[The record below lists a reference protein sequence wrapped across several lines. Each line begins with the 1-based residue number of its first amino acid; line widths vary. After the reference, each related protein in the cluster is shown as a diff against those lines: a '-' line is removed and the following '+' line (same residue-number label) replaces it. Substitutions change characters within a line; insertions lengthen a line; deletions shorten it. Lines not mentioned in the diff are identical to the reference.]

1 MAQIKSKVGENL
13 ILGGVERIVFVPYVD
28 GVKGATGFAL
38 DDVVADTTAISQD
51 EAETNAIDCET
62 RDEPI
67 YENVTLGS
75 YNFTCESANIDKDIL
90 EHALGFTVKGE
101 GSTLKAYAPSS
112 YRERWAEVEVQFQN
126 GSSLVLPKIKLSSN
140 IDASSLKTGIVRGI
154 IGGTAYSAI
163 VDGVETPFYVSGTHV
178 NTVGGEASVEYYYKA
193 DSTAPTVNIGD
204 SSATELT
211 GWAKAGKDEIPN
223 PTSGQKL
230 YRADVVGG
238 KVVSVITL

>member
-75 YNFTCESANIDKDIL
+75 YNFTCESANIDKDVL

-154 IGGTAYSAI
+154 IGGTAYSTV

-178 NTVGGEASVEYYYKA
+178 NTVGGEASAEYYYKA
-193 DSTAPTVNIGD
+193 DSTAPTVSIGD
-204 SSATELT
+204 EATTLSEWT
-211 GWAKAGKDEIPN
+211 KAGTGEIPT

>member
-13 ILGGVERIVFVPYVD
+13 ILGGVKRIVFVPYVD
-28 GVKGATGFAL
+28 GVKGATGFSL
-38 DDVVADTTAISQD
+38 DDVVADTTSITQD
-51 EAETNAIDCET
+51 EPETNAVDCET

-75 YNFTCESANIDKDIL
+75 YKFSCESGNIDKDIL
-90 EHALGFTVKGE
+90 QYALGYKVSGE
-101 GSTLKAYAPSS
+101 GSSLKAYAPSS
-112 YRERWAEVEVQFQN
+112 YSEKWAEVEVQFQN

-154 IGGTAYSAI
+154 IGGTAYSTV
-163 VDGVETPFYVSGTHV
+163 VDGVETPFYVSGSHV
-178 NTVGGEASVEYYYKA
+178 NTIGGEETAEYYYKA

-204 SSATELT
+204 SAETALT
-211 GWAKAGKDEIPN
+211 GWAKAGTNEIPT

>member
-1 MAQIKSKVGENL
+1 MAQIKSKVGDNL
-13 ILGGVERIVFVPYVD
+13 ILGGVERIVFVPYVN

-38 DDVVADTTAISQD
+38 DDVVADTTAISQN

-67 YENVTLGS
+67 YENVTLGA
-75 YNFTCESANIDKDIL
+75 YNFSCESANIDKDVL
-90 EHALGFTVKGE
+90 EHALGFTVTGE

-112 YRERWAEVEVQFQN
+112 YREKWAEVEVQFQN

-140 IDASSLKTGIVRGI
+140 IDASLLKTGIVRGVV
-154 IGGTAYSAI
+154 GGTAYSTM
-163 VDGVETPFYVSGTHV
+163 VDGVETPFYVSGSHV
-178 NTVGGEASVEYYYKA
+178 NTVGGDASAEYYYKA
-193 DSTAPTVNIGD
+193 DSTAPTVKVGD
-204 SSATELT
+204 SAATALT
-211 GWAKAGKDEIPN
+211 DWTKAGTDDIPT

-238 KVVSVITL
+238 KVISVITL

>member
-13 ILGGVERIVFVPYVD
+13 ILGGVKRIVFVPYVD
-28 GVKGATGFAL
+28 GTKGATGFAL
-38 DDVVADTTAISQD
+38 DDVVADTTSISQN
-51 EAETNAIDCET
+51 EAETNAVDCET

-75 YNFTCESANIDKDIL
+75 YTFNCESANIDKDIL
-90 EHALGFTVKGE
+90 QHALGFKVSGE
-101 GSTLKAYAPSS
+101 GSTLKAYAPAT
-112 YRERWAEVEVQFQN
+112 YAELWAEVEVQFQN
-126 GSSLVLPKIKLSSN
+126 GSSLVLPKIKQSSN

-154 IGGTAYSAI
+154 IGGTAYSTV
-163 VDGVETPFYVSGTHV
+163 VDGVETPFYVSGSHV
-178 NTVGGEASVEYYYKA
+178 NTVGGEETAEYYYKA
-193 DSTAPTVNIGD
+193 DSVAPTVKVGD
-204 SSATELT
+204 SASTALSDWT
-211 GWAKAGKDEIPN
+211 KAGNGEIPT

>member
-1 MAQIKSKVGENL
+1 MAQIKSKVGDNL
-13 ILGGVERIVFVPYVD
+13 ILGGVERIVFVPYVN

-38 DDVVADTTAISQD
+38 DDVVADTTAISQN

-67 YENVTLGS
+67 YENVTLGA
-75 YNFTCESANIDKDIL
+75 YNFSCESANIDKDVL
-90 EHALGFTVKGE
+90 EHALGFTVTGE

-112 YRERWAEVEVQFQN
+112 YREKWAEVEVQFQN

-140 IDASSLKTGIVRGI
+140 IDASSLKTGIVRGVV
-154 IGGTAYSAI
+154 GGTAYSTM
-163 VDGVETPFYVSGTHV
+163 VDGVETPFYVSGSHV
-178 NTVGGEASVEYYYKA
+178 NTVGGDASAEYYYKA
-193 DSTAPTVNIGD
+193 DSTAPTVKVGD
-204 SSATELT
+204 SAATALT
-211 GWAKAGKDEIPN
+211 DWAKAGTDDIPT

-238 KVVSVITL
+238 KVISVITL

>member
-67 YENVTLGS
+67 YENVTLGA
-75 YNFTCESANIDKDIL
+75 YNFTCESANIDEDIL
-90 EHALGFTVKGE
+90 KNCLGFKVT
-101 GSTLKAYAPSS
+101 GSGKTLKAYAPAS
-112 YRERWAEVEVQFQN
+112 YKESWAEIEVQFVN
-126 GSSLVLPKIKLSSN
+126 GTSLVLPKVKLSSN

-154 IGGTAYSAI
+154 IGGTAYSTV

-178 NTVGGEASVEYYYKA
+178 NTVGGEASAEYYYKA
-193 DSTAPTVNIGD
+193 DSTAPTVKVGD
-204 SSATELT
+204 TASTALSDWT
-211 GWAKAGKDEIPN
+211 KAGTEDIPT
-223 PTSGQKL
+223 PTSGQNL

>member
-13 ILGGVERIVFVPYVD
+13 ILGGVKRIVFVPDVD
-28 GVKGATGFAL
+28 GTKGATGFAL
-38 DDVVADTTAISQD
+38 DDVVADTTSITQD
-51 EAETNAIDCET
+51 EPETNAIDCET

-75 YNFTCESANIDKDIL
+75 YKFSCESGNIDKDIL
-90 EHALGFTVKGE
+90 QNALGFKVSGE
-101 GSTLKAYAPSS
+101 GSTLKASAPAT
-112 YRERWAEVEVQFQN
+112 YNALWAEVEVQFQN

-154 IGGTAYSAI
+154 IGGTAYSA
-163 VDGVETPFYVSGTHV
+163 VVEGVETPFYVSGSHV
-178 NTVGGEASVEYYYKA
+178 NTVGGEETAEYYYKA
-193 DSTAPTVNIGD
+193 DSVAPTVKVGD
-204 SSATELT
+204 SASTALS
-211 GWAKAGKDEIPN
+211 GWTKAGTGEIPT

-230 YRADVVGG
+230 YRADVVGD

>member
-75 YNFTCESANIDKDIL
+75 YNFTCESANIDKDVL

-154 IGGTAYSAI
+154 VGGTAYSTV

-178 NTVGGEASVEYYYKA
+178 NTVGGEASAEYYYKA

-204 SSATELT
+204 SAATELT
-211 GWAKAGKDEIPN
+211 GWAKAGTNEIPT

>member
-75 YNFTCESANIDKDIL
+75 YNFTCESANIDKDVL

-163 VDGVETPFYVSGTHV
+163 VDGVETPFYVSGSHV
-178 NTVGGEASVEYYYKA
+178 NTVGGEASAEYYYKA
-193 DSTAPTVNIGD
+193 DSESPTVNIGD
-204 SSATELT
+204 SAETALT
-211 GWAKAGKDEIPN
+211 GWAKAGTNEIPT

>member
-13 ILGGVERIVFVPYVD
+13 ILGGVERIVFVPYVG

-38 DDVVADTTAISQD
+38 DDVVADTTSISQD
-51 EAETNAIDCET
+51 EAETNAVDCET

-67 YENVTLGS
+67 YENVTLGA
-75 YNFTCESANIDKDIL
+75 YNFSCESANIDKDIL
-90 EHALGFTVKGE
+90 EHALGFTVTGD
-101 GSTLKAYAPSS
+101 GASLKAYAPSS
-112 YRERWAEVEVQFQN
+112 YSEKWAEVEVQFAN

-140 IDASSLKTGIVRGI
+140 IDASSLKTGVVRGI
-154 IGGTAYSAI
+154 IGGTAYTTM
-163 VDGVETPFYVSGTHV
+163 VDGKETPFYVSGTHV
-178 NTVGGEASVEYYYKA
+178 NTVGGEASAEYYYKA
-193 DSTAPTVNIGD
+193 DSTAPTVKVGD
-204 SSATELT
+204 SASTALSD
-211 GWAKAGKDEIPN
+211 WAKAGTNDIPT

>member
-154 IGGTAYSAI
+154 VGGTAYSTVI
-163 VDGVETPFYVSGTHV
+163 DGVETPFYVSGTHV
-178 NTVGGEASVEYYYKA
+178 NTVGGEASAEYYYKA
-193 DSTAPTVNIGD
+193 DSTAPTVSIGD
-204 SSATELT
+204 EATTLSEWT
-211 GWAKAGKDEIPN
+211 KAGTDDIPT

>member
-13 ILGGVERIVFVPYVD
+13 ILGGVERIVFVPYVG

-38 DDVVADTTAISQD
+38 DDVVADTTSISQD

-90 EHALGFTVKGE
+90 EHALGFTVTGD
-101 GSTLKAYAPSS
+101 GASLKAYAPSS
-112 YRERWAEVEVQFQN
+112 YSEKWAEVEVQFAN

-140 IDASSLKTGIVRGI
+140 IDASSLKTGVVRGI
-154 IGGTAYSAI
+154 IGGTAYTTM
-163 VDGVETPFYVSGTHV
+163 VDGKETPFYVSGTHV
-178 NTVGGEASVEYYYKA
+178 NTVGGDASAEYYYKA
-193 DSTAPTVNIGD
+193 DNTAPTVKVGD
-204 SSATELT
+204 SASTALSDWT
-211 GWAKAGKDEIPN
+211 KAGTGDIPT

>member
-28 GVKGATGFAL
+28 GVKGSTGFAL

-51 EAETNAIDCET
+51 EADTNAVDCET

-75 YNFTCESANIDKDIL
+75 YNFSCESANIDKDVL
-90 EHALGFTVKGE
+90 EHALGFTVKGD

-112 YRERWAEVEVQFQN
+112 YREKWAEVEVQFQN

-154 IGGTAYSAI
+154 VGGTAYSTV

-178 NTVGGEASVEYYYKA
+178 NTVGGEASAEYYYKA
-193 DSTAPTVNIGD
+193 DSTAPNVNIGD
-204 SSATELT
+204 SAETALT
-211 GWAKAGKDEIPN
+211 GWAKAGTNEIPT

>member
-13 ILGGVERIVFVPYVD
+13 ILGGVKRIVFVPYVD
-28 GVKGATGFAL
+28 GVKGATGFSL
-38 DDVVADTTAISQD
+38 DDVVADTTSITQD
-51 EAETNAIDCET
+51 EPETNAVDCET

-75 YNFTCESANIDKDIL
+75 HKFSCESGNIDKDIL
-90 EHALGFTVKGE
+90 KYALGYKVSGD
-101 GSTLKAYAPSS
+101 GSSLKAYAPAS
-112 YRERWAEVEVQFQN
+112 YKELWAEVEVQFQN

-154 IGGTAYSAI
+154 IGGTAYSTV
-163 VDGVETPFYVSGTHV
+163 VDGVETPFYVSGSHV
-178 NTVGGEASVEYYYKA
+178 NTVGGEEMAEYYYKA
-193 DSTAPTVNIGD
+193 DSVAPTVKVGD
-204 SSATELT
+204 SASTALSD
-211 GWAKAGKDEIPN
+211 WNKAGTDDIPT

>member
-67 YENVTLGS
+67 IENVTLGS
-75 YNFTCESANIDKDIL
+75 YNFTCESANIDKDVL

-154 IGGTAYSAI
+154 IGGTAYSTV

-178 NTVGGEASVEYYYKA
+178 NTVGGEASAEYYYKA
-193 DSTAPTVNIGD
+193 DSTAPNVNIGD
-204 SSATELT
+204 SAETALT
-211 GWAKAGKDEIPN
+211 GWAKAGTNEIPT

>member
-13 ILGGVERIVFVPYVD
+13 ILGGVERIVFVPYVG

-38 DDVVADTTAISQD
+38 DDVVADTTSISQD
-51 EAETNAIDCET
+51 EAETNAVDCET

-67 YENVTLGS
+67 YENVTLGA
-75 YNFTCESANIDKDIL
+75 YNFSCESANIDKDIL
-90 EHALGFTVKGE
+90 EHALGFTVTGD
-101 GSTLKAYAPSS
+101 GASLKAYAPSS
-112 YRERWAEVEVQFQN
+112 YSEKWAEVEVQFAN

-140 IDASSLKTGIVRGI
+140 IDASSLKTGVVRGI
-154 IGGTAYSAI
+154 IGGTAYTTM
-163 VDGVETPFYVSGTHV
+163 VDGKETPFYVSGTHV
-178 NTVGGEASVEYYYKA
+178 NTVGGEASAEYYYKA
-193 DSTAPTVNIGD
+193 DNTAPTVKVGD
-204 SSATELT
+204 SASTALSDWT
-211 GWAKAGKDEIPN
+211 KAGTDDIPT

>member
-51 EAETNAIDCET
+51 EADTNAIDCET

-154 IGGTAYSAI
+154 VGGTAYSTVI
-163 VDGVETPFYVSGTHV
+163 DGVETPFYVSGTHV
-178 NTVGGEASVEYYYKA
+178 NTVGGEASAEYYYKA
-193 DSTAPTVNIGD
+193 DRTAPTVNTGA
-204 SSATELT
+204 SAATALT
-211 GWAKAGKDEIPN
+211 GWAKAGTNEIPT

>member
-13 ILGGVERIVFVPYVD
+13 ILGGVKRIVFVPYVD
-28 GVKGATGFAL
+28 GVKGSTGFSL
-38 DDVVADTTAISQD
+38 DDVVADTTSITQD
-51 EAETNAIDCET
+51 EPETNAVDCET

-75 YNFTCESANIDKDIL
+75 HKFSCESGNIDKDIL
-90 EHALGFTVKGE
+90 QYALGYKVSGE
-101 GSTLKAYAPSS
+101 GSSLKAYAPSS
-112 YRERWAEVEVQFQN
+112 YSEKWAEVEVQFKN

-154 IGGTAYSAI
+154 IGGRAYSTV
-163 VDGVETPFYVSGTHV
+163 VDGVETPFYVSGSHV
-178 NTVGGEASVEYYYKA
+178 NTVGGEETAEYYYKA

-204 SSATELT
+204 SAATELT
-211 GWAKAGKDEIPN
+211 GWAKAGTDDIPT

>member
-38 DDVVADTTAISQD
+38 DDVVADTTSISQN
-51 EAETNAIDCET
+51 EAETNAVDCET

-75 YNFTCESANIDKDIL
+75 YNFSCESGNIDKDIL
-90 EHALGFTVKGE
+90 QHALGFKVSGE
-101 GSTLKAYAPSS
+101 GSTLKAYAPAS
-112 YRERWAEVEVQFQN
+112 YKELWAEVEIQFAN
-126 GSSLVLPKIKLSSN
+126 GTSLVLPKVKLNSN

-154 IGGTAYSAI
+154 VGGTAYSTV

-178 NTVGGEASVEYYYKA
+178 NTVGGEASAEYYYKA

-204 SSATELT
+204 SAATELT
-211 GWAKAGKDEIPN
+211 GWAKAGTNEIPT

>member
-75 YNFTCESANIDKDIL
+75 YNFTCESANIDKDVL

-154 IGGTAYSAI
+154 IGGTAYSTV

-178 NTVGGEASVEYYYKA
+178 NTVGGEASAEYYYKA
-193 DSTAPTVNIGD
+193 DSTEPTVNIGD
-204 SSATELT
+204 TAETALT
-211 GWAKAGKDEIPN
+211 GWAKAGTNEIPT

>member
-1 MAQIKSKVGENL
+1 MAQIKSKVGENW
-13 ILGGVERIVFVPYVD
+13 ILGGVKRIVFVPYVD

-38 DDVVADTTAISQD
+38 DDVVADTTSITQD
-51 EAETNAIDCET
+51 EPETNAVDCET

-75 YNFTCESANIDKDIL
+75 HKFSCESGNIDKDIL
-90 EHALGFTVKGE
+90 QYALGYKVSGE
-101 GSTLKAYAPSS
+101 GSSLKAYAPSS
-112 YRERWAEVEVQFQN
+112 YSEHWAEVEVQFQN
-126 GSSLVLPKIKLSSN
+126 GSSIVVPKIKLSSN

-154 IGGTAYSAI
+154 ISGTAYSTL
-163 VDGVETPFYVSGTHV
+163 VDGVETPLYVSGTHV
-178 NTVGGEASVEYYYKA
+178 NTVGGEASAEYYYKA
-193 DSTAPTVNIGD
+193 DSTAPTVKVGD
-204 SSATELT
+204 SASTALSD
-211 GWAKAGKDEIPN
+211 WAKAGTNDIPT

>member
-28 GVKGATGFAL
+28 GVKGSTGFAL

-75 YNFTCESANIDKDIL
+75 YNFTCESANIDKDVL

-101 GSTLKAYAPSS
+101 GSALKAYAPSS
-112 YRERWAEVEVQFQN
+112 YREKWAEVEVQFQN

-154 IGGTAYSAI
+154 IGGTAYSTV

-178 NTVGGEASVEYYYKA
+178 NTVGGEASAEYYYKA
-193 DSTAPTVNIGD
+193 DSAAPSVSIGD
-204 SSATELT
+204 EATTLS
-211 GWAKAGKDEIPN
+211 GWAKAGKDEIPT

>member
-13 ILGGVERIVFVPYVD
+13 ILGGVKRIVFVPYVD
-28 GVKGATGFAL
+28 GTKGATGFAL
-38 DDVVADTTAISQD
+38 DDVVADTTSISQN
-51 EAETNAIDCET
+51 EADTNAVDCET

-75 YNFTCESANIDKDIL
+75 YTFNCESANIDKDIL
-90 EHALGFTVKGE
+90 QHALGFKVSGE
-101 GSTLKAYAPSS
+101 GSSFKAYAPSS
-112 YRERWAEVEVQFQN
+112 YSEKWAEVEVQFQN

-154 IGGTAYSAI
+154 IGGTAYSTV
-163 VDGVETPFYVSGTHV
+163 VDGVETPFYVSGSHV
-178 NTVGGEASVEYYYKA
+178 NTVGGEETAEYYYKA
-193 DSTAPTVNIGD
+193 DSVAPTVKVGD
-204 SSATELT
+204 SASTALSDWT
-211 GWAKAGKDEIPN
+211 KAGAGEIPT

-238 KVVSVITL
+238 KIFSVITL